1 MKSFEACPNDQSDS
15 EDVTVAGRLS
25 RRAQKLTNESRLTE
39 VSQNDEPLF
48 NRGVRLLL
56 RHFRLFLLLAFSGG
70 VVAIGISYLFTPE
83 YRVDA
88 LLVPSDEILGL
99 NQNALL
105 GGVSGIASLVGLGG
119 SASKE
124 SEALA
129 ILKSRALTSAYIQ
142 ENELLPIIFHDRW
155 NADTHKWK
163 SDKKGHVPTLEDGY
177 TVFDKGIR
185 SVVENRKTGLITILV
200 TWRDPKLAKQW
211 ADGLVNAANAFLR
224 RQAIERSTNN
234 LEYLQKALDKTSV
247 VTMRDTI
254 SKLMETEL
262 KKQMMATGNSDYAF
276 RVVDPAV
283 VPEHKYSPK
292 RLIFAVFGSVF
303 GCIIWISVVAI
314 RDRKSAVE
322 PT

>member
-1 MKSFEACPNDQSDS
+1 VA
-15 EDVTVAGRLS
+15 VAGRPIF
-25 RRAQKLTNESRLTE
+25 RGTQKLTNESRPTE

-48 NRGVRLLL
+48 SRGVSLLL
-56 RHFRLFLLLAFSGG
+56 RHFRLFLLLAFVGG
-70 VVAIGISYLFTPE
+70 VAGIAVSYLFTPVF
-83 YRVDA
+83 RVDA

-99 NQNALL
+99 NQNSLL
-105 GGVSGIASLVGLGG
+105 GGVGGLASLVGIGG
-119 SASKE
+119 SGSKE

-155 NADTHKWK
+155 NSDTHKWK
-163 SDKKGHVPTLEDGY
+163 SDKKGQVPTLEDGF
-177 TVFDKGIR
+177 TVFDKSIR
-185 SVVENRKTGLITILV
+185 SVVENRKTGLITVLV

-211 ADGLVNAANAFLR
+211 ADGLVHAANDLLR
-224 RQAIERSTNN
+224 RQAIERSANN
-234 LEYLQKALDKTSV
+234 LEYLQKVLDKTSV
-247 VTMRDTI
+247 VTMKDTI

-283 VPEHKYSPK
+283 VPERKFFPK
-292 RLIFAVFGSVF
+292 RSIFAVFGSAF
-303 GCIIWISVVAI
+303 GCIIWISVVAF
-314 RDRKSAVE
+314 RNPKSAVK